1 MSTLSVRLPESLHE
15 AAREMARQDGTSINQ
30 LLVVALAEKLA
41 AIKAFDYFE
50 QRAARG
56 SMERFCELMAKV
68 PDAEP
73 EEYDR
78 L

>member
-1 MSTLSVRLPESLHE
+1 MSTMSIRLPESLHE
-15 AAREMARQDGTSINQ
+15 AAREAARQDGTSINQ
-30 LLVVALAEKLA
+30 FLVVALAEKLA
-41 AIKAFDYFE
+41 TIKTFDYFE

-56 SMERFCELMAKV
+56 SAKRFHELLAKA
-68 PDAEP
+68 PDVEP